1 MGWIWTG
8 LKTRDIHFNIKY
20 GQAAFEKCISS
31 HFYPVCAW
39 DIHGRQGQPL
49 FKHQSLKEKRLSTHP
64 FSFFPSGPLI
74 SVYKKVWKVQKDEGE
89 FTLNSMDGVRN
100 VFSCKTL
107 TAMQDVWEVRFRFLG
122 KTSMY
127 LEMQLKENYLN
138 WAVFVLAEK
147 CRTDHMVGD
156 VRGQLLGRR
165 WLCWQPDFSQMKPL
179 MIKTFSLLPTIQLM
193 WCQAL
198 ATDEDQHIHTH
209 LLT

>member
-49 FKHQSLKEKRLSTHP
+49 FKHQSLKERRLSTLSL
-64 FSFFPSGPLI
+64 SFLLVLWLACTKRSERCKRMRASFP
-74 SVYKKVWKVQKDEGE
+74 
-89 FTLNSMDGVRN
+89 LNSMDGVRN